1 MKRYP
6 SRKLFILHVKGLGGG
21 GIQPKM
27 TKIGTFENEAQI

>member
-1 MKRYP
+1 MKRDP
-6 SRKLFILHVKGLGGG
+6 LKKLFFLHFKGLGGG